1 MEEERVVNERAL
13 LKMFVRD
20 MEKFSLLGKEEELI
34 VARQARAGD
43 RTAANRLVEA
53 NLRFVVRQAL
63 RRWQPGLPLMDLVS
77 EGCWGLMIAVRR
89 FNPDRGVRF
98 LSFAHHWVNQRIR
111 DAAKGHYRPGH
122 CSLDA
127 PAFGDDDKTTL
138 KDLVVSNEA
147 GSDEKVSER
156 QVSRMLS
163 ILSDRERTIIE
174 LRIWHD
180 LTMEEIGRRLNIT
193 RTRVQ
198 QIEGRALGKMRRT
211 NRDTFGADHGETLA
225 VASLAGGRA

>member
-1 MEEERVVNERAL
+1 MEKERVVNERAL
-13 LKMFVRD
+13 LKMFVQD

-34 VARQARAGD
+34 VARRARAGN

-63 RRWQPGLPLMDLVS
+63 RRWQPGLPLRDLVS
-77 EGCWGLMIAVRR
+77 EGHWGLMIAVQR
-89 FNPDRGVRF
+89 FDPDRGVRF
-98 LSFAHHWVNQRIR
+98 LSFAQHWVNQRIE
-111 DAAKGHYRPGH
+111 DAAKSHYRPGH

-138 KDLVVSNEA
+138 KDLVVSDEA

-156 QVSRMLS
+156 QASRMLS

-174 LRIWHD
+174 LRI
-180 LTMEEIGRRLNIT
+180 
-193 RTRVQ
+193 
-198 QIEGRALGKMRRT
+198 
-211 NRDTFGADHGETLA
+211 
-225 VASLAGGRA
+225 